1 MGRVSFPAMGKKPK
15 DRRGR
20 LTSPSGTGSLRL
32 QFVLPQAPGD
42 YGDPMLDTRA
52 SLSGAGETTT
62 APASAPLPLSVR
74 NQDGL
79 VCWTKQA
86 RLIAQVL
93 ISAAVNWWAGQE
105 PRPYKAISVGTV
117 SLPRLVPTS
126 RGRGC
131 KSGARRFVHNGRRR
145 RPPTQSPA
153 KRVCVGEAERWNER
167 TLPFQAKRG
176 I

>member
-1 MGRVSFPAMGKKPK
+1 MTDS
-15 DRRGR
+15 
-20 LTSPSGTGSLRL
+20 
-32 QFVLPQAPGD
+32 
-42 YGDPMLDTRA
+42 
-52 SLSGAGETTT
+52 
-62 APASAPLPLSVR
+62 ASAPLPLSVR

-93 ISAAVNWWAGQE
+93 ISAAVNWQAGQE
-105 PRPYKAISVGTV
+105 TRPYKAISVGTV

-131 KSGARRFVHNGRRR
+131 KSGGRRFVHNGRRR

-167 TLPFQAKRG
+167 ALPFQAKRG